1 MKGVN
6 ETLKAVIV
14 EVSGGNIRNH
24 HINLRGAF
32 GLFPD
37 DCFGGSNE
45 ATAGYSIILQAGAES
60 IETDI
65 DETKAI
71 FRERGVIRRFFSDEN
86 VQEGDLILIERVK
99 DRTYRISKAS
109 KRGFKYY
116 L

>member
-1 MKGVN
+1 MN
-6 ETLKAVIV
+6 DTLKAVV
-14 EVSGGNIRNH
+14 VQVTGGNVRNH

-37 DCFGGSNE
+37 DALGGANAAS
-45 ATAGYSIILQAGAES
+45 AGKPIILEICGEKV
-60 IETDI
+60 ETDI

-71 FRERGVIRRFFSDEN
+71 FRERGAIRKLFETDN
-86 VQEGDLILIERVK
+86 AIEGDLILIERTNP
-99 DRTYRISKAS
+99 RTYAVSKAS

>member
-1 MKGVN
+1 MN

-14 EVSGGNIRNH
+14 ELTGGNVRNH
-24 HINLRGAF
+24 HINLRGAY

-37 DCFGGSNE
+37 DCLGGNNEELAAKPIELRFGDEVVS
-45 ATAGYSIILQAGAES
+45 S
-60 IETDI
+60 DI

-71 FRERGVIRRFFSDEN
+71 FRERGAIRRFFEKEN
-86 VQEGDLILIERVK
+86 IQEGDLVLIERIEPRVFFV
-99 DRTYRISKAS
+99 SKAS

>member
-1 MKGVN
+1 MN
-6 ETLKAVIV
+6 DTLKAVMI

-37 DCFGGSNE
+37 DCFGGSN
-45 ATAGYSIILQAGAES
+45 AMAKARSITLEIGTES
-60 IETDI
+60 IDTDI

-71 FRERGVIRRFFSDEN
+71 FRERGTIRRFFDNGS
-86 VQEGDLILIERVK
+86 VQEGDLVLIERVAE
-99 DRTYRISKAS
+99 RSYRLSKAS